1 MPGNTSTGL
10 PLLNG
15 EPLVSLTAAGLLLPA
30 HRGPGRVGGP
40 TVFRWITR
48 GVRAVDGRVVR
59 LEAVRVGSRW
69 LTSTAAIQRF
79 SAALSAPATTPMP
92 PAPTRPSRPSSAG
105 RELDALGI

>member
-40 TVFRWITR
+40 TIFRWITR

-69 LTSTAAIQRF
+69 LTSAGAIQRF
-79 SAALSAPATTPMP
+79 SAALTTPATTLAK
-92 PAPTRPSRPSSAG
+92 PAPAPSTRPSAAG
-105 RELDALGI
+105 RELDLLGI